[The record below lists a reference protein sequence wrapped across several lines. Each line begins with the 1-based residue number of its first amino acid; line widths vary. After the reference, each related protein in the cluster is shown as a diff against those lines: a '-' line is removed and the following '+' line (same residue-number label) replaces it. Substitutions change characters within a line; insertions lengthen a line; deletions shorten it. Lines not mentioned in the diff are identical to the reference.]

1 MMVIIRIGKKL
12 VSQNETEE
20 VLEQFQQAQFVH
32 FKVLSKMEKVLLC
45 FQSSLNP
52 STEASSSNI
61 SCKLWLNLSYLLMK
75 EMDSGS
81 MNFLGIDLL
90 LMENKIQNA

>member
-1 MMVIIRIGKKL
+1 
-12 VSQNETEE
+12 
-20 VLEQFQQAQFVH
+20 
-32 FKVLSKMEKVLLC
+32 MEKVLLR

-52 STEASSSNI
+52 SAEAGYGSI